1 MADRRITKVLLGLA
15 LLLFL
20 TVSVCTKARAH
31 ERAGTVT
38 GSEEEQQQYSLLED
52 LELSEIDEVMDELFE
67 EDFSFSKLV
76 MSLAD
81 GTVELNKTTV
91 IELFLKTV
99 AGTFQKS
106 RGAMLSILLL
116 GILSA
121 VFANIS
127 DAFETKGSAQV
138 SFYIISLLLAGILLR
153 AMREVS
159 QLGSGVLADLTL
171 FMQTLIPTFIA
182 TTAFVSGEG
191 SAAAFYASSLLA
203 IWIVETVLAQVVLPL
218 AELYILMNFV
228 NHLLQEDMLLQ
239 LMELIKSVVLFLLK
253 AVLGIIIGIQ
263 TIQGLLAPAL
273 HTLKA
278 SAIHRA
284 VSSIPGIGGGIN
296 VVTQTVISS
305 AIVVKN
311 SIGAAG
317 MIFLALLSVSPV
329 LELLAITA
337 MYKITAAM
345 IGILS
350 EKKLSACVSN
360 MGEGIKLIM
369 KTVVTA
375 MVLFMISIALL
386 AAFTNRGL

>member
-1 MADRRITKVLLGLA
+1 MLGLA

-20 TVSVCTKARAH
+20 
-31 ERAGTVT
+31 VT
-38 GSEEEQQQYSLLED
+38 GSAVKVHASVKTGESESSLFES
-52 LELSEIDEVMDELFE
+52 LELTEIDEVLEPLFE
-67 EDFSFSKLV
+67 EDFNFSDLV
-76 MSLAD
+76 LSLAN
-81 GTVELNKTTV
+81 GTAGSEKESIMEAL
-91 IELFLKTV
+91 LSTV
-99 AGTFQKS
+99 AQTFEKS
-106 RGAMLSILLL
+106 KGSMLSILLL

-121 VFANIS
+121 ILSNIS
-127 DAFETKGSAQV
+127 DAFESKGSAQV
-138 SFYIISLLLAGILLR
+138 SFYIISLLLAGILLH

-203 IWIVETVLAQVVLPL
+203 IWIVETVLAQVILPL
-218 AELYILMNFV
+218 AELFILLNFV
-228 NHLLQEDMLLQ
+228 NHLLQEDVLLPF
-239 LMELIKSVVLFLLK
+239 MELIKSAILFSLK
-253 AVLGIIIGIQ
+253 TVLGIIIGIQ

-296 VVTQTVISS
+296 MVTQTVISS

-311 SIGAAG
+311 SIGVAG
-317 MIFLALLSVSPV
+317 MIFLVLLSVSPV

-337 MYKITAAM
+337 MYKITGAM
-345 IGILS
+345 IGVLS
-350 EKKLSACVSN
+350 EKKLSACISN

-386 AAFTNRGL
+386 AAFTNRGV

>member
-1 MADRRITKVLLGLA
+1 MLGLA

-20 TVSVCTKARAH
+20 ITN
-31 ERAGTVT
+31 GTEKVQASEKT
-38 GSEEEQQQYSLLED
+38 GESESSLFES
-52 LELSEIDEVMDELFE
+52 LELTEIDEVLEPLFE
-67 EDFSFSKLV
+67 DNFNFSDMV
-76 MSLAD
+76 MSLAS
-81 GTVELNKTTV
+81 GTAESEKESIMESL
-91 IELFLKTV
+91 LKTV
-99 AGTFQKS
+99 AQTFEKS
-106 RGAMLSILLL
+106 KGSMLSILLL

-121 VFANIS
+121 VLSNIS
-127 DAFETKGSAQV
+127 DAFESKGSAQI
-138 SFYIISLLLAGILLR
+138 SFYIISLLLAGILLH

-203 IWIVETVLAQVVLPL
+203 IWIVETVLAQVILPL
-218 AELYILMNFV
+218 AELYILLNFV
-228 NHLLQEDMLLQ
+228 NHLLQEDILLQ
-239 LMELIKSVVLFLLK
+239 FMELIKSAVLFSLK
-253 AVLGIIIGIQ
+253 TVLGIIIGIQ

-296 VVTQTVISS
+296 MITQTVISS

-317 MIFLALLSVSPV
+317 MIFLVLLSVSPV

-337 MYKITAAM
+337 MYKITGAM
-345 IGILS
+345 IGVLS
-350 EKKLSACVSN
+350 EKRLSVCISN

-386 AAFTNRGL
+386 AAFTNRGV

>member
-1 MADRRITKVLLGLA
+1 MLGLA

-20 TVSVCTKARAH
+20 TVSIDTKAYAG
-31 ERAGTVT
+31 ERAGTDT
-38 GSEEEQQQYSLLED
+38 KAEEEQYGLLEG
-52 LELSEIDEVMDELFE
+52 LELSEIDEMMDELFE
-67 EDFSFSKLV
+67 ENFSFSELV

-81 GTVELNKTTV
+81 GTLELNKTTV
-91 IELFLKTV
+91 MELLLKTV

-121 VFANIS
+121 VFSNIS
-127 DAFETKGSAQV
+127 DAFETKGSSQV

-153 AMREVS
+153 ATREVS

-203 IWIVETVLAQVVLPL
+203 IWIVETVLKQVILPM
-218 AELYILMNFV
+218 AELYILLNFV

-239 LMELIKSVVLFLLK
+239 FMELIKSVVLFLLK

-317 MIFLALLSVSPV
+317 MIFLALISLSPV

-350 EKKLSACVSN
+350 EKRLSACVSN

>member
-1 MADRRITKVLLGLA
+1 MADRRIRNGMLGLA

-20 TVSVCTKARAH
+20 
-31 ERAGTVT
+31 VT
-38 GSEEEQQQYSLLED
+38 GSAVKVHASVKTGESESSLFES
-52 LELSEIDEVMDELFE
+52 LELTEIDEVLEPLFE
-67 EDFSFSKLV
+67 EDFNFSDLV
-76 MSLAD
+76 LSLAN
-81 GTVELNKTTV
+81 GTAGSEKESIMEAL
-91 IELFLKTV
+91 LSTV
-99 AGTFQKS
+99 AQTFEKS
-106 RGAMLSILLL
+106 KGSMLSILLL

-121 VFANIS
+121 ILSNIS
-127 DAFETKGSAQV
+127 DAFESKGSAQV
-138 SFYIISLLLAGILLR
+138 SFYIISLLLAGILLH

-203 IWIVETVLAQVVLPL
+203 IWIVETVLAQVILPL
-218 AELYILMNFV
+218 AELFILLNFV
-228 NHLLQEDMLLQ
+228 NHLLQEDVLLPF
-239 LMELIKSVVLFLLK
+239 MELIKSAILFSLK
-253 AVLGIIIGIQ
+253 TVLGIIIGIQ

-296 VVTQTVISS
+296 MVTQTVISS

-311 SIGAAG
+311 SIGVAG
-317 MIFLALLSVSPV
+317 MIFLVLLSVSPV

-337 MYKITAAM
+337 MYKITGAM
-345 IGILS
+345 IGVLS
-350 EKKLSACVSN
+350 EKKLSACISN

-386 AAFTNRGL
+386 AAFTNRGV

>member
-1 MADRRITKVLLGLA
+1 MLGLA

-20 TVSVCTKARAH
+20 
-31 ERAGTVT
+31 VT
-38 GSEEEQQQYSLLED
+38 GSAVKVHASVKTGESESSLFES
-52 LELSEIDEVMDELFE
+52 LELTEIDEVLEPLFE
-67 EDFSFSKLV
+67 EDFNFSDLV
-76 MSLAD
+76 LSLAN
-81 GTVELNKTTV
+81 GTAGSEKESIMEAL
-91 IELFLKTV
+91 LSTV
-99 AGTFQKS
+99 AQTFEKS
-106 RGAMLSILLL
+106 KGSMLSILLL

-121 VFANIS
+121 ILSNIS
-127 DAFETKGSAQV
+127 DAFESKGSAQV
-138 SFYIISLLLAGILLR
+138 SFYIISLLLAGILLH

-203 IWIVETVLAQVVLPL
+203 IWIVETVLAQVILPL
-218 AELYILMNFV
+218 AELFILLNFV
-228 NHLLQEDMLLQ
+228 NHLLQEDILLPF
-239 LMELIKSVVLFLLK
+239 MELIKSAILFSLK
-253 AVLGIIIGIQ
+253 TVLGIIIGIQ

-296 VVTQTVISS
+296 MVTQTVISS

-311 SIGAAG
+311 SIGVAG
-317 MIFLALLSVSPV
+317 MIFLVLLSVSPV

-337 MYKITAAM
+337 MYKITGAM
-345 IGILS
+345 IGVLS
-350 EKKLSACVSN
+350 EKKLSACISN

-386 AAFTNRGL
+386 AAFTNRGV

>member
-1 MADRRITKVLLGLA
+1 
-15 LLLFL
+15 
-20 TVSVCTKARAH
+20 
-31 ERAGTVT
+31 
-38 GSEEEQQQYSLLED
+38 
-52 LELSEIDEVMDELFE
+52 
-67 EDFSFSKLV
+67 
-76 MSLAD
+76 
-81 GTVELNKTTV
+81 
-91 IELFLKTV
+91 
-99 AGTFQKS
+99 
-106 RGAMLSILLL
+106 
-116 GILSA
+116 
-121 VFANIS
+121 
-127 DAFETKGSAQV
+127 
-138 SFYIISLLLAGILLR
+138 
-153 AMREVS
+153 
-159 QLGSGVLADLTL
+159 
-171 FMQTLIPTFIA
+171 
-182 TTAFVSGEG
+182 
-191 SAAAFYASSLLA
+191 
-203 IWIVETVLAQVVLPL
+203 
-218 AELYILMNFV
+218 V

-239 LMELIKSVVLFLLK
+239 FMELIKSVVLFLLK

-317 MIFLALLSVSPV
+317 MIFLALISLSPV

-350 EKKLSACVSN
+350 EKRLSACVSN

>member
-1 MADRRITKVLLGLA
+1 MADRRIRNGMLGLA

-20 TVSVCTKARAH
+20 
-31 ERAGTVT
+31 VT
-38 GSEEEQQQYSLLED
+38 GSAVKVHASVKTGESESSLFES
-52 LELSEIDEVMDELFE
+52 LELTEIDEVLEPLFE
-67 EDFSFSKLV
+67 EDFNFSDLV
-76 MSLAD
+76 LSLAN
-81 GTVELNKTTV
+81 GTAGSEKESIMEAL
-91 IELFLKTV
+91 LSTV
-99 AGTFQKS
+99 AQTFEKS
-106 RGAMLSILLL
+106 KGSMLSILLL

-121 VFANIS
+121 ILSNIS
-127 DAFETKGSAQV
+127 DAFESKGSAQV
-138 SFYIISLLLAGILLR
+138 SFYIISLLLAGILLH

-203 IWIVETVLAQVVLPL
+203 IWIVETVLAQVILPL
-218 AELYILMNFV
+218 AELFILLNFV
-228 NHLLQEDMLLQ
+228 NHLLQEDILLPF
-239 LMELIKSVVLFLLK
+239 MELIKSAILFSLK
-253 AVLGIIIGIQ
+253 TVLGIIIGIQ

-296 VVTQTVISS
+296 MVTQTVISS

-311 SIGAAG
+311 SIGVAG
-317 MIFLALLSVSPV
+317 MIFLVLLSVSPV

-337 MYKITAAM
+337 MYKITGAM
-345 IGILS
+345 IGVLS
-350 EKKLSACVSN
+350 EKKLSACISN

-386 AAFTNRGL
+386 AAFTNRGV